1 MELII
6 GDTAAQAKAKAKAK
20 TKKNKDTKIKAKAA
34 ASIPIP
40 FGYNQE
46 TASALAESLGMGVE
60 TDRAYTWASCSI
72 EQFQDLKADPEKL
85 AQFKF
90 LFSFAGKRKQWMHRP
105 LAASDVETRKTWF
118 EWEKEVPVKLIA
130 KTGKASKKGK
140 AKPAPAP
147 AQDKAIN
154 ERLDRLEALIMRAL
168 GDK

>member
-20 TKKNKDTKIKAKAA
+20 AAKAKAKAA

-46 TASALAESLGMGVE
+46 TAKTLAESLKMQVKV
-60 TDRAYTWASCSI
+60 DRAYVWANCSI
-72 EQFQDLKADPEKL
+72 EQFQALKADSEKL

-105 LAASDVETRKTWF
+105 LAESDIEGRKVWF
-118 EWEKEVPVKLIA
+118 EWENGVPVKLI
-130 KTGKASKKGK
+130 GK
-140 AKPAPAP
+140 AKAKAKAAPAPAPAP

-154 ERLDRLEALIMRAL
+154 ERLDRLEALIMASL
-168 GDK
+168 EAK

>member
-6 GDTAAQAKAKAKAK
+6 GDTAAQAKAKAKAA
-20 TKKNKDTKIKAKAA
+20 KAKAKA
-34 ASIPIP
+34 KAKVSP
-40 FGYNQE
+40 FMYNQE
-46 TASALAESLGMGVE
+46 TAKTLAESLKMQVKV
-60 TDRAYTWASCSI
+60 DRSYVWANCSI
-72 EQFQDLKADPEKL
+72 EQFQDLKADSEKL

-154 ERLDRLEALIMRAL
+154 ERLDRLEALIMASL
-168 GDK
+168 EAK

>member
-20 TKKNKDTKIKAKAA
+20 AAKAKAKAKAA

-46 TASALAESLGMGVE
+46 TASALAESLKMQVKV
-60 TDRAYTWASCSI
+60 DRAYVWVDCTL

-105 LAASDVETRKTWF
+105 LAESDIEGRKVWF
-118 EWEKEVPVKLIA
+118 EWENGVPVKLIA
-130 KTGKASKKGK
+130 KTGKAK
-140 AKPAPAP
+140 AKTTPTPTP
-147 AQDKAIN
+147 TPEQDKAIN
-154 ERLDRLEALIMRAL
+154 DRLDRLEALIMQTLEA
-168 GDK
+168 K